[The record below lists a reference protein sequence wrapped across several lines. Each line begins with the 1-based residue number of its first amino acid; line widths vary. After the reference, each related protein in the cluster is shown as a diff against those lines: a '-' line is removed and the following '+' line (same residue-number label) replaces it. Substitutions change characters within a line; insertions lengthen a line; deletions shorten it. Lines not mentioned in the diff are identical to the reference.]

1 MNGSERDGR
10 IMPKVRRSL
19 IRDRRVFLQA
29 DLSLLPFRHLVVA
42 CGTERILNTTKAMRD
57 IHRIVQPIYALDETG
72 PRALQ
77 YHPDDVERAPNQDGR
92 RAGEHSKSLGTGRRG
107 DVEVAGTTSQLV
119 CSDSD
124 DARGGG
130 HVVVHEA

>member
-1 MNGSERDGR
+1 MSGSERDGR
-10 IMPKVRRSL
+10 IMPKVRQRS
-19 IRDRRVFLQA
+19 IRDHQVFSQA
-29 DLSLLPFRHLVVA
+29 DLSALPCRHLAIA

-57 IHRIVQPIYALDETG
+57 LHRIIQPIYTIDEAG

-119 CSDSD
+119 CPDSD